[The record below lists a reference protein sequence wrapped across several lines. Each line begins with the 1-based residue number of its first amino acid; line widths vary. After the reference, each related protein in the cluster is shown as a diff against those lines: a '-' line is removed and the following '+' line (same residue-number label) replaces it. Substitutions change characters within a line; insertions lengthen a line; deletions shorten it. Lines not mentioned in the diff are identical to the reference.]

1 MSQNPVTGV
10 EEGVGSEST
19 IGPRAVRGTARYIYN
34 FGRQPSAISTFVL
47 PGPVLP
53 DNAVIK
59 DAFIDV
65 LTVPTSSGAATI
77 GLGFETTSDINDADA
92 ISGAPW
98 SATGVVDTDAPT
110 HGTESGYV
118 KLDGSKGLQMTI
130 ATAALTA
137 GIFIVTIEYD
147 VTG

>member
-10 EEGVGSEST
+10 EESVGSDSS
-19 IGPRAVRGTARYIYN
+19 IGPRVARGTARYTYN
-34 FGRQPSAISTFVL
+34 FGTQPSAVGTYVL
-47 PGPVLP
+47 PGPILP

-65 LTVPTSSGAATI
+65 LTVPTSGGSATI
-77 GLGFETTSDINDADA
+77 ALGFETTSDINNADA
-92 ISGAPW
+92 ISGGPW
-98 SATGVVDTDAPT
+98 SSTGVVDTDAPT

-118 KLDGSKGLQMTI
+118 KLTGNKGLQMTI

-137 GIFIVTIEYD
+137 GIFTVTVEFD

>member
-1 MSQNPVTGV
+1 MSQNPITGK
-10 EEGVGSEST
+10 EESVGSDSS
-19 IGPRAVRGTARYIYN
+19 IGPRVARGTARYTYN
-34 FGRQPSAISTFVL
+34 FGVQPSAIGTYVL
-47 PGPVLP
+47 PGPILP

-65 LTVPTSSGAATI
+65 LTVPTSGGSATI
-77 GLGFETTSDINDADA
+77 GLGFETTSDINDEDA

-98 SATGVVDTDAPT
+98 SSAGVVDTDAPT

-118 KLDGSKGLQMTI
+118 KLTGNKGLQMI
-130 ATAALTA
+130 IGTAALTA
-137 GIFIVTIEYD
+137 GIFTVIVEYD